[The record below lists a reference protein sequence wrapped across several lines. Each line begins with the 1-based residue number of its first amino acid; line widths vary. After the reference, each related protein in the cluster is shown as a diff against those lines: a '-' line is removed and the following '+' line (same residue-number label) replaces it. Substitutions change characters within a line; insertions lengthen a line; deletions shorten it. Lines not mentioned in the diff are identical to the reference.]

1 MAEQGRYSAIK
12 IGHQFAFINS
22 GIGAKLKE
30 GDVPAGVTDPDQRR
44 NYREEFNRFLDETIG
59 ESEETPAE
67 YTYSWKDNQQRNHSV
82 KVKTTID
89 EVDTFKLKTTIL
101 PWEGELALLYLGTA
115 VVIAFLYSAGAA
127 LLRASCICMSCCNN
141 PWTAAVCCPCW
152 YGLCAVGMAL
162 LQAGIIANELAIYQL
177 LAAWA
182 ALLIAWAGI
191 APGPTITD
199 DSGNVLWATIAWIE
213 DIDHNRRVRVDTWQE
228 HQGAD
233 LGVWQTNYPEVHS
246 YSVVDFRGRGEIR
259 PPQLRHDSSVVT
271 TDIIRA
277 E

>member
-1 MAEQGRYSAIK
+1 M
-12 IGHQFAFINS
+12 
-22 GIGAKLKE
+22 
-30 GDVPAGVTDPDQRR
+30 
-44 NYREEFNRFLDETIG
+44 
-59 ESEETPAE
+59 
-67 YTYSWKDNQQRNHSV
+67 
-82 KVKTTID
+82 KTTID
-89 EVDTFKLKTTIL
+89 EVDTLKLKTTIL